1 MNKTNYFLLQKNIL
15 KEVANIKSK
24 PKLLLHS
31 CCAPCS
37 TFCLEKVTPYFETS
51 VFYYNPNITTESEYK
66 KRLNEQINFVNLVY
80 LGSVNV
86 IAGEYRIEDFLTKI
100 KGLENEKEGGSRC
113 KICYYLRLEETC
125 KKAKELGYD
134 YFSTT
139 LSISPHKNATWLNE
153 IGEEL
158 SNKYGVK
165 YLYAD
170 FKKEGGY
177 LRSIELSK
185 LYNLYRQDF
194 CGCEFSKK

>member
-15 KEVANIKSK
+15 KEVANVKSK

-51 VFYYNPNITTESEYK
+51 VFYYNPNITIESEYK

-158 SNKYGVK
+158 C
-165 YLYAD
+165 
-170 FKKEGGY
+170 
-177 LRSIELSK
+177 
-185 LYNLYRQDF
+185 F
-194 CGCEFSKK
+194 CEIYDSWRNITLGECFGNCDSEHSQNEHIVGERK

>member
-51 VFYYNPNITTESEYK
+51 VFYYNPNITIESEYE